1 MERPATLYARLGEP
15 PSLGRPPRHFD
26 PSNTHGRWT
35 RVLRACAASPLT
47 PGDIDRAVRKSGAG
61 RSSRTE
67 KARTRRVV
75 SRLLHLGLLDRRDG
89 RYAASAAGWRAL
101 EAVKDLAL
109 RDAA

>member
-15 PSLGRPPRHFD
+15 PSVGRPLRRFD
-26 PSNTHGRWT
+26 PAMTHGRWT
-35 RVLRACAASPLT
+35 RVLRACAAAPLT
-47 PGDIDRAVRKSGAG
+47 PGGIDRAVRKYGPDRSG
-61 RSSRTE
+61 RVE
-67 KARTRRVV
+67 KAKTRRVV
-75 SRLLHLGLLDRRDG
+75 SRLLHQGLLDRRDG